1 MDKARLTIRFDRSGQ
16 PLADQR
22 KEMQVSEPK
31 RVSAPGSETEIEE
44 SRPREDRPL
53 DYTPMH
59 RFVESAGTEERL
71 VPWKQ
76 PHNGVEADPPSS
88 DPSDD
93 LRGIRRMDS
102 GPLNQF
108 TSDFGAWSSPFDAE
122 VQRLEALIRNSAPPQ
137 DADSIRRTEPDPQRR
152 GSDAVLM
159 DIEHPYMG
167 ETGYYASYVPVVSG
181 RPVTRVRRPPGSGL
195 FKLIATVSAA
205 VITGLMFGWLALSL
219 FTEGTVPGLP
229 NLSEPASKSSSG
241 EGANDVPPSTAP
253 QNSETVT
260 GTGGENVGSEPAAA
274 ENGLLEVNLPARTYF
289 VLQHGIF
296 STKEGAQSAQAALEN
311 QGFASAS
318 EQRERIHVY
327 AGLAAT
333 RADANALKLK
343 LEQSDA
349 EVFVKEY
356 SIPAVRHIQWEGGAS
371 DEAAGYFHSAD
382 ELVGLIAR
390 VTAVRINSGE
400 AMPFDDETIGK
411 IAEHHRAW
419 SASASAAAA
428 GLQTA
433 DQDTLK
439 RMDNAINTAVMLMSE
454 YNRSPSVSYLWQAQ
468 AAVTQYILLENGL
481 LTKLAA
487 P

>member
-1 MDKARLTIRFDRSGQ
+1 MDKARMTIRFDRSGQ
-16 PLADQR
+16 PLADRPKGTQ
-22 KEMQVSEPK
+22 MSEPQ
-31 RVSAPGSETEIEE
+31 RMSAPSSEIEI
-44 SRPREDRPL
+44 EDLRRLEDLPF
-53 DYTPMH
+53 DQTPIH
-59 RFVESAGTEERL
+59 RFVEAAGTRERL

-76 PHNGVEADPPSS
+76 PQNSGDADPSNS
-88 DPSDD
+88 DPPDD
-93 LRGIRRMDS
+93 LRDIRRMDS

-122 VQRLEALIRNSAPPQ
+122 VQRLEALIRNSSPPQ
-137 DADSIRRTEPDPQRR
+137 EADSNRRSEPEPPMH
-152 GSDAVLM
+152 GSGTVPIDV
-159 DIEHPYMG
+159 ERPFMG
-167 ETGYYASYVPVVSG
+167 ETGYYASYVPVVSS
-181 RPVTRVRRPPGSGL
+181 RPITRVRRPPGSGL

-205 VITGLMFGWLALSL
+205 VITGLLFGWLALSL

-229 NLSEPASKSSSG
+229 NLSEPASKSSTG
-241 EGANDVPPSTAP
+241 EGAYDAPPSTSP
-253 QNSETVT
+253 QNSETAA
-260 GTGGENVGSEPAAA
+260 GTGGANGGKEPAAA

-289 VLQHGIF
+289 VLQNGIF
-296 STKEGAQSAQAALEN
+296 STPEGAQSAQAALEN
-311 QGFASAS
+311 LGFASAS

-356 SIPAVRHIQWEGGAS
+356 SIPAVRHIQWEGEAS
-371 DEAAGYFHSAD
+371 DGAAGYFHSAD

-390 VTAVRINSGE
+390 LTAVRIDSGE
-400 AMPFDDETIGK
+400 PMPFDDQTIGK

-419 SASASAAAA
+419 SASAAAAA
-428 GLQTA
+428 SGLQA
-433 DQDTLK
+433 EDLETLK
-439 RMDNAINTAVMLMSE
+439 RMDNAVNTAVMLMAE
-454 YNRSPSVSYLWQAQ
+454 YNRNPSVSYLWQAQ
-468 AAVTQYILLENGL
+468 AAITQYVLLENGL